1 MPDPIKPTPSEG
13 VGPETFI
20 RALALTRIAPADGAD
35 ANTPVEFDAVM
46 STGAAVRRYDW
57 SRDRFVLEV
66 LDMNP
71 AAVDIERMNGGASV
85 LDSHR
90 TYGLDAV
97 FGNVVPGS
105 VRLESG
111 ALKARLRFD
120 PQDPRSR
127 KVVEGFVRGLS
138 VGYTVSRWEIDENT
152 DPVTVRATRWQP
164 HEVSVVSVPADPTAM
179 VSLAGRQAFSALTGL
194 SILEGKMTQKTD
206 DTRSKP
212 DDQTQ
217 VPPSADVLAAERK
230 RSADIL
236 DACTRSGFPDKAKA
250 YIEGGQTADQVRA
263 ALFEEMASKA
273 PKIDV
278 QIGGQDASNPLP
290 RQLAMTAGVLARSN
304 VPLKPETLARDGIA
318 AAQISDMSRDYAGMT
333 LLRMA
338 EQSLMDAG
346 VRTRGMSSMDIAKFA
361 LGLERAPGMMAT
373 SDFPIAL
380 GDAAGRS
387 LRAAYDLQPQTWRK
401 LVNIVPLSDF
411 RPVKRVQVSEFDLL
425 QKINEAGEYTSVAFG
440 EAGETLQLGT
450 FGRKTALT
458 RQAIINDDLGIF
470 SRIPRMFAAAA
481 AMTEG
486 NLVWGIVT
494 GNPVMADGVTMFHA
508 SHANLAA
515 VSAAPDVTS
524 LSAMRQSIRM
534 QKSLGGNPLNL
545 AASMILAPPSLE
557 TLLEQLLAPLTRT
570 LPTTTSDINPF
581 AGKFEAVIEAR
592 LEAASATAWYG
603 MVSPNTIDT
612 IEVAYLN
619 GQQGLYTES
628 RVGFDVDGVEIKA
641 RLDIGAAP
649 IDYRGF
655 YKNNG

>member
-13 VGPETFI
+13 VGPETLV

-57 SRDRFVLEV
+57 GRDRFVSEV

-105 VRLESG
+105 VRLENG

-138 VGYTVSRWEIDENT
+138 VGYTVSRWEVDEST

-194 SILEGKMTQKTD
+194 PIPEGKMTQKTE

-236 DACTRSGFPDKAKA
+236 DACTRSGFPDKAKGF
-250 YIEGGQTADQVRA
+250 IEGGQTADQVRA
-263 ALFEEMASKA
+263 ALFEEMASKT

-290 RQLAMTAGVLARSN
+290 RQLAMTAAVLSGAN
-304 VPLKPETLARDGIA
+304 IAVKPEELARDGVT
-318 AAQISDMSRDYAGMT
+318 AAQIADMRRNYAQGG
-333 LLRMA
+333 LLRLA
-338 EQSLMDAG
+338 EQALNDLG
-346 VRTRGMSSMDIAKFA
+346 VKTRGMSDMQIATYA

-401 LVNIVPLSDF
+401 IVNIVSVKDF
-411 RPVKRVQVSEFDLL
+411 RPVKRVQIGEADILK
-425 QKINEAGEYTSVAFG
+425 KINEGGEYTSLSFG
-440 EAGETLQLGT
+440 ETGEIINIATYG
-450 FGRKTALT
+450 GMMPIT

-470 SRIPRMFAAAA
+470 NSLPRKLAVAASNLEA
-481 AMTEG
+481 G
-486 NLVWGIVT
+486 LVWGIVT
-494 GNPVMADGVTMFHA
+494 GNPVMADGVALFHA
-508 SHANLAA
+508 DHKNLAA

-524 LSAMRQSIRM
+524 LSEMRKSIRL
-534 QKSLGGNPLNL
+534 QKSLGGNQMNL

-557 TLLEQLLAPLTRT
+557 TKLEQLLAPITRYMPADT
-570 LPTTTSDINPF
+570 GDVNPF
-581 AGKFEAVIEAR
+581 AGKFDVVIESR